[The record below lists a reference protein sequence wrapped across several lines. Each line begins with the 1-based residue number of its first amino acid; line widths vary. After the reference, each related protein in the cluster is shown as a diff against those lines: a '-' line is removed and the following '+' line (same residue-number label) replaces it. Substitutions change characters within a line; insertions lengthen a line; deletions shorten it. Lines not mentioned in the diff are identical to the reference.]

1 MTRLELRHYR
11 AVLALRHH
19 HTVTAAAAALGVT
32 QSAISHRLAE
42 AERRLGRK
50 LTVRSGRKVW
60 LNTAGELLASSAEA
74 ILNEANHVETHL
86 LSGSEREESQIV
98 RIATFAYNSYRWLPA
113 FLKIVKEK
121 RPNLAFEFVASAPGL
136 PVRTIES
143 GEADLGI
150 MAGQITSKQVETVAL
165 FDDELVCIC
174 PNGHPLAAKRFLV
187 ADDFLDHPYIT
198 YSPHKE
204 DGFEE
209 DQLWRRSGKRP
220 RVMLNAGHTEAVIE
234 LVRAEFGL
242 SILSRW
248 AVAHFQF
255 RDDIAQ
261 IRVTEEGL
269 PLRWHAVYRG
279 VHLDRDVLAE
289 ICLSLRNWCRNSTLV
304 RNVD

>member
-11 AVLALRHH
+11 AVLALRQYR
-19 HTVTAAAAALGVT
+19 TVTAAAAALGVT

-42 AERRLGRK
+42 SERRLGRK

-60 LNTAGELLASSAEA
+60 LNTAGELLASSAES
-74 ILNEANHVETHL
+74 ILGEANHVERHL
-86 LSGSEREESQIV
+86 LSGSDREETQTV

-113 FLKIVKEK
+113 FLKVEKEK
-121 RPNLAFEFVASAPGL
+121 RPTLTFEFVASAPGL
-136 PVRTIES
+136 PVRAIEN

-150 MAGQITSKQVETVAL
+150 MAGQITSKLVETVAL

-174 PNGHPLAAKRFLV
+174 PMGHPLTAKRFLE
-187 ADDFLDHPYIT
+187 ADDFMDYPYIT

-209 DQLWRRSGKRP
+209 DRLWRRSGKRP
-220 RVMLNAGHTEAVIE
+220 SVMLNGGQTEAVIE

-248 AVAHFQF
+248 AVAQFQF
-255 RDDIAQ
+255 RDEIAQ
-261 IRVTEEGL
+261 IKVTEDGL
-269 PLRWHAVYRG
+269 PLRWHAVYRR
-279 VHLDRDVLAE
+279 VHLDRHVLSE
-289 ICLSLRNWCRNSTLV
+289 ICQSLRHWCQNSGPV
-304 RNVD
+304 RDGH